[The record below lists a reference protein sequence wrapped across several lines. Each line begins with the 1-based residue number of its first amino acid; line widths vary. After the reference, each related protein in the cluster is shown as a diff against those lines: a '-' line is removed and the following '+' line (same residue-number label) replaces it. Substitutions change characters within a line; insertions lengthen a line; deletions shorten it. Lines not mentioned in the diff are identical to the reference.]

1 MRNSSTSP
9 LASDSYGR
17 VKSTPEVTTYQE
29 PPQQPQQRPSR
40 ALQQQQQQVPS
51 QLPLP
56 QTKQSQSQSQ
66 PQPQPPQQ
74 GYGPD
79 NYRKNIFS
87 PGSNS
92 TTSGISPEVMFIK
105 IIKPHQLIYIS
116 YIKTTST
123 TTTTTTTAATTALS
137 TTRF

>member
-66 PQPQPPQQ
+66 LQPQPPQQ

-79 NYRKNIFS
+79 NYRKNIFH
-87 PGSNS
+87 PVQ
-92 TTSGISPEVMFIK
+92 IQQHQVYHLEVMFIK
-105 IIKPHQLIYIS
+105 IIKPHQLIYLIH
-116 YIKTTST
+116 
-123 TTTTTTTAATTALS
+123 
-137 TTRF
+137 